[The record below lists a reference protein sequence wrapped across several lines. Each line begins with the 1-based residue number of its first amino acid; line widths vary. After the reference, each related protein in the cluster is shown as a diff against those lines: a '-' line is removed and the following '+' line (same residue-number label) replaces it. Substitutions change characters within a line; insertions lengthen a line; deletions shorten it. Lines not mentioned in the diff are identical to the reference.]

1 MTRVLRDERGM
12 ALAVAIFALVVAG
25 ALIAGAFFAGTQE
38 QRVGQNSLRVQQ
50 SFGVGEAA
58 INEVVRNWQPL
69 VYNALKVYPADSFVF
84 TPTVTGGGT
93 GSYTGVVRKLNNN
106 LFLVDVT
113 GRDRASAAGATYGAG
128 ARQRL
133 GWLMR
138 VRLLDIGIGGAL
150 TTQGSVKLA
159 GNAYVDGH
167 DFIPSGWTT
176 ANCDTVGD
184 TTKAGVRAPDSA
196 VVQTGGGPHLGGNP
210 PFLKDSSVHP
220 STFTVFG
227 DVTYDEIAALASV
240 QLPGGTYK
248 TQPTVSGGVCDRSVG
263 TNWGDGMNPAAACG
277 SYFPIVHISGDATLN
292 ETLIAAGIDKAKA
305 LIACSDSD
313 VANVYITLSARSL
326 NPALFIVAR
335 ASLRDTEK
343 KLLIAGANRVM
354 SPYFIAGKRMA
365 ALATRPV
372 ITDFLDLVSHGGQ
385 LEFNLHEISIS
396 SESPLVS
403 LPGQCR
409 SAI

>member
-58 INEVVRNWQPL
+58 INEVVRNWQP
-69 VYNALKVYPADSFVF
+69 VIYNALKVYPADSFVF
-84 TPTVTGGGT
+84 APTVTGGGT

-113 GRDRASAAGATYGAG
+113 GRDRASAAGASYGAG

-133 GWLMR
+133 GWLLR

-150 TTQGSVKLA
+150 TTQGSVKLT

-196 VVQTGGGPHLGGNP
+196 VVQTSGGPHLGGNP
-210 PFLKDSSVHP
+210 PFLKDSSVHS
-220 STFTVFG
+220 STFSQFG
-227 DVTYDEIAALASV
+227 DVTYDDIAALATV
-240 QLPGGTYK
+240 QLSSGTYK
-248 TQPTVSGGVCDRSVG
+248 SEPTQSGGVCDRSNP
-263 TNWGDGMNPAAACG
+263 TNWGDGQNPSAACG

-292 ETLIAAGIDKAKA
+292 GVQGQGILLVDGDLSIQGSYEYYGIVIVKGSLSTAGGGSTEAHFWGAVMAENAELNLNSLSGHATLNYSKCAITTA
-305 LIACSDSD
+305 L
-313 VANVYITLSARSL
+313 NMTG
-326 NPALFIVAR
+326 IVAPER
-335 ASLRDTEK
+335 SR
-343 KLLIAGANRVM
+343 GW
-354 SPYFIAGKRMA
+354 S
-365 ALATRPV
+365 
-372 ITDFLDLVSHGGQ
+372 Q
-385 LEFNLHEISIS
+385 LF
-396 SESPLVS
+396 
-403 LPGQCR
+403 
-409 SAI
+409 